1 MTTEPTSIIRD
12 VTTTAFQYLDSDEV
26 LLFIGA
32 RQAGKTTILRQI
44 EARLRERSESVYFLT
59 LEDPDFLAALNASPK
74 RLFELVPIGR
84 NERTTVLIDEVQYL
98 DDPAHFLKY
107 HYDVNRSAVRI
118 IATGSSAFYLD
129 EKFTD
134 SLAGRKRIFRVWTC
148 SFREFLRFLR
158 RDDLSVLD
166 FSRAAAVQRDD
177 LRRAYEEYLTFGGYP
192 RVILASMAEKRMILQ
207 DIAYSYVKKD
217 ITDARIR
224 YEEQFYKLLKILA
237 DQVGNLVN
245 TTELAATLG
254 VSRAATEHH
263 LAVMQRSFHLA
274 LVRPFWSNVRKELTK
289 MPKAYFCDLGL
300 RNFFVG
306 RFEGTAT
313 RTDLG
318 PLLENA
324 VFRQLLERD
333 AHDEIRFWRTA
344 DQHEV
349 DFVVGERA
357 AYEVKAGSR
366 PMRRSR
372 YAAFMSAYPNIP
384 LTFVALDAPTG
395 GVQDARSIIAPWEV

>member
-1 MTTEPTSIIRD
+1 MSTEPVSTIRD
-12 VTTTAFQYLDSDEV
+12 VTVAASQYLDTDEV
-26 LLFIGA
+26 LLFVGA
-32 RQAGKTTILRQI
+32 RQAGKTTILRQL
-44 EARLRERSESVYFLT
+44 EARLRERSESVHFLT

-98 DDPAHFLKY
+98 DDPAQFLKY
-107 HYDVNRSAVRI
+107 HYDVNRGAVRI
-118 IATGSSAFYLD
+118 IATGSSAFDLD
-129 EKFTD
+129 AKFTD

-148 SFREFLRFLR
+148 SFREFLRFLH
-158 RDDLSVLD
+158 RDDLAALD
-166 FSRAAAVQRDD
+166 FSRTASTQRDD

-192 RVILASMAEKRMILQ
+192 RVILAPMAEKRMVLQ

-217 ITDARIR
+217 IADARIR

-245 TTELAATLG
+245 TTELAATIG
-254 VSRAATEHH
+254 VSRAAIEHH
-263 LAVMQRSFHLA
+263 LAIMQRSFHLA

-289 MPKAYFCDLGL
+289 MPKAYFYDLGL

-324 VFRQLLERD
+324 VFRQLLEHD
-333 AHDEIRFWRTA
+333 THDEIRFWRTT

-372 YAAFMSAYPNIP
+372 YGAFIEAYPNIP
-384 LTFVALDAPTG
+384 LTFVTLDAPTRG
-395 GVQDARSIIAPWEV
+395 ARAPSPTIAPWEA